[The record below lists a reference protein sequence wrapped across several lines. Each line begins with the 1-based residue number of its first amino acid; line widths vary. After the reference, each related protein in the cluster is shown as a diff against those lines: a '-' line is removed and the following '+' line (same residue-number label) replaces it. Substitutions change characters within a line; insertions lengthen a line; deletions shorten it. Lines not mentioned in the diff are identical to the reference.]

1 MAGDNIVV
9 FMTFGDLTEA
19 YLVKGILD
27 DNAIPS
33 FISDENVLSVY
44 PLYNQGLGGIKLLKS
59 NKKLLLFLKIKK
71 V

>member
-33 FISDENVLSVY
+33 FISDENVLLVAT
-44 PLYNQGLGGIKLLKS
+44 P
-59 NKKLLLFLKIKK
+59 K
-71 V
+71 VRLTLVMDSLI

>member
-44 PLYNQGLGGIKLLKS
+44 PLYNQDW
-59 NKKLLLFLKIKK
+59 
-71 V
+71 VV